1 MCGIGGYFLKQG
13 ATAPDGVL
21 QRMEQALRHRGPD
34 GSTIMTEGQAGFCH
48 TRLAIIDVEGGAQ
61 PFVHQ
66 HENSHCLS
74 MANGEIYNHRE
85 LRAGLDQSKLASAS
99 DCEVLLPL
107 WLRDGDGFT
116 RQLRGMYA
124 AALYDGSTGRGC
136 LIRDPFGIKPLYVIE
151 DERGVFFASEIS
163 ALKSSLQLDCDIDPL
178 AAASLLDRQF
188 VIGGRTPYEGI
199 SKLAP
204 GEVLTIENGRITGR
218 YRDAPLGDNPD
229 DAVRANPDDLDAL
242 LLQTVDAHQLSDV
255 PFGMFLSGGVDS
267 SILLALMARLRLMG
281 QVPDHTPRLLA
292 YTVRFD
298 RESVADET
306 RHARML
312 ADHLGAEFIDATYGE
327 DDFITSAGMAVAA
340 TDDPVA
346 DYAILPS
353 YHLAARAR
361 ADVKVIL
368 TGEGGDEF
376 FAGYGRYRAGMRPFL
391 PKSPTR
397 PGPAL
402 KSGLIRADLAQRLGH
417 ALMEQSGHLP
427 SFTERLFD
435 RDTALARLQQHDI
448 AEWLPDDLLTKADR
462 CLMHNGI
469 EGRTPFVDRHLS
481 AYGFGLG
488 HADKIRKRDG
498 KYRLKAWLQENLPE
512 AKPFTPKR
520 GFTVPVG
527 EWIGRHASEFAPL
540 VSRLDSIT
548 GIIDASAV
556 QGLFAG
562 ADRRSGLLAWRVLY
576 FALWHQIH
584 GRGVDPAQPVAAIL
598 AAR

>member
-1 MCGIGGYFLKQG
+1 M
-13 ATAPDGVL
+13 
-21 QRMEQALRHRGPD
+21 
-34 GSTIMTEGQAGFCH
+34 STSSPQGQAPCNWPLNVSNNSSR
-48 TRLAIIDVEGGAQ
+48 TRACSRLGGAVEGSDTSEFGYAQ
-61 PFVHQ
+61 IRRTARGGLFVELSDGTDEGGQ
-66 HENSHCLS
+66 QLLDVWMSHGDKVSQLPPDFELIAETDSCPIAGMAHRDKPWFGIQFHPEVTHTLKGEEIFRHFVLS
-74 MANGEIYNHRE
+74 ICGCEALWTPANIVEDAIARV
-85 LRAGLDQSKLASAS
+85 RDQVGDDK
-99 DCEVLLPL
+99 VLL
-107 WLRDGDGFT
+107 G
-116 RQLRGMYA
+116 
-124 AALYDGSTGRGC
+124 
-136 LIRDPFGIKPLYVIE
+136 
-151 DERGVFFASEIS
+151 
-163 ALKSSLQLDCDIDPL
+163 
-178 AAASLLDRQF
+178 
-188 VIGGRTPYEGI
+188 
-199 SKLAP
+199 
-204 GEVLTIENGRITGR
+204 
-218 YRDAPLGDNPD
+218 
-229 DAVRANPDDLDAL
+229 
-242 LLQTVDAHQLSDV
+242 
-255 PFGMFLSGGVDS
+255 LSGGVDS

-340 TDDPVA
+340 TGDPVA
-346 DYAILPS
+346 DFAILPG

-527 EWIGRHASEFAPL
+527 EWIAHHAGEFAPL

-548 GIIDASAV
+548 SIID
-556 QGLFAG
+556 
-562 ADRRSGLLAWRVLY
+562 
-576 FALWHQIH
+576 IT
-584 GRGVDPAQPVAAIL
+584 
-598 AAR
+598 